1 MVERIRK
8 AIEEMASNAIEIS
21 KNLSDQDIEIME
33 DLLLNAGKIYTIGV
47 GHSGLIGKIL
57 AMKLMH
63 LGLASYVV
71 GDVTTPR
78 LRQGDVLVAISQ
90 SGETTSVV
98 ALARKAKKL
107 GGKVIAITAFPQSS
121 LGRIADHT
129 VKIEAKAPGKKFPA
143 LSALGE
149 EEHANL
155 SGALFG
161 VNSFLFFYG
170 LICDLASRIKQT
182 PSQIDS
188 RHANIE

>member
-1 MVERIRK
+1 MAERVRK
-8 AIEEMASNAIEIS
+8 TMEEMALNAIEIS
-21 KNLSDQDIEIME
+21 KNLSGKNVEIME

-47 GHSGLIGKIL
+47 GHSGLIGKVF

-71 GDVTTPR
+71 GDVTTPG
-78 LRQGDVLVAISQ
+78 LREGDAVVAISQ

-98 ALARKAKKL
+98 ALSKKAKKL
-107 GGKVIAITAFPQSS
+107 GGKVIAITACPQSS
-121 LGRIADHT
+121 LGGIADHI
-129 VKIEAKAPGKKFPA
+129 VKIETKVPGKKFPV
-143 LSALGE
+143 LSALGD

-161 VNSFLFFYG
+161 INSFLFFYG
-170 LICDLASRIKQT
+170 LICDLILRAKQI
-182 PSQIDS
+182 PSKIDS

>member
-1 MVERIRK
+1 MGERVK
-8 AIEEMASNAIEIS
+8 KTMEEMALNAIEIS
-21 KNLSDQDIEIME
+21 KNLSGKDARIME
-33 DLLLNAGKIYTIGV
+33 DLLLDTGKIYTMGV
-47 GHSGLIGKIL
+47 GHSGLVGKIF

-71 GDVTTPR
+71 GDVTTPG
-78 LRQGDVLVAISQ
+78 LRKRDVVVAISQ

-98 ALARKAKKL
+98 ALSKKAKKL
-107 GGKVIAITAFPQSS
+107 GGKVIAITACPQSS
-121 LGRIADHT
+121 LGRMADHI

-143 LSALGE
+143 LSALGD

-161 VNSFLFFYG
+161 INSFLFFYG
-170 LICDLASRIKQT
+170 LICDLVLRAKQT

>member
-1 MVERIRK
+1 MAERVRK
-8 AIEEMASNAIEIS
+8 TMEEMALNAIEIS
-21 KNLSDQDIEIME
+21 KNLSGKDAKIME
-33 DLLLNAGKIYTIGV
+33 DLLLNTGKIYTMGV
-47 GHSGLIGKIL
+47 GHSGLIGKVF

-71 GDVTTPR
+71 GDVTTPG
-78 LRQGDVLVAISQ
+78 LREGDVVVAISQ

-98 ALARKAKKL
+98 ALSKKAKKL
-107 GGKVIAITAFPQSS
+107 GGKVIAITACPQSS
-121 LGRIADHT
+121 LGRMADHI

-143 LSALGE
+143 LSALGD

-161 VNSFLFFYG
+161 INSFLFFYG
-170 LICDLASRIKQT
+170 LICDLVLRAKQT
-182 PSQIDS
+182 PSKIDS

>member
-1 MVERIRK
+1 MAERVK
-8 AIEEMASNAIEIS
+8 KTMEEMALNAIEIS
-21 KNLSDQDIEIME
+21 KNLSGKNAEIME
-33 DLLLNAGKIYTIGV
+33 DLLRKAGKIYTIGV
-47 GHSGLIGKIL
+47 GHSGLIGKVF

-71 GDVTTPR
+71 GDVTTPG
-78 LRQGDVLVAISQ
+78 LREGDIVVAISQ

-98 ALARKAKKL
+98 ALSKKAKKL

-121 LGRIADHT
+121 LGRIADHI

-143 LSALGE
+143 LSALGD

-161 VNSFLFFYG
+161 INAFLFFYG
-170 LICDLASRIKQT
+170 LICDLVLRAKQT

>member
-1 MVERIRK
+1 LAERVRK
-8 AIEEMASNAIEIS
+8 TMEEMALNAIEIS
-21 KNLSDQDIEIME
+21 KNLSGKNARIME
-33 DLLLNAGKIYTIGV
+33 DLLLKAGKIYTMGV
-47 GHSGLIGKIL
+47 GHSGLMGKIF

-71 GDVTTPR
+71 GDVTTPG
-78 LRQGDVLVAISQ
+78 LREGDIVVAISQ

-98 ALARKAKKL
+98 ALSKKAKKL

-121 LGRIADHT
+121 LGRIADHI

-143 LSALGE
+143 LSALGD

-161 VNSFLFFYG
+161 INAFLFFYG
-170 LICDLASRIKQT
+170 LICDLVLRAKQT
-182 PSQIDS
+182 PGQIDS

>member
-1 MVERIRK
+1 LVEKIRK
-8 AIEEMASNAIEIS
+8 TMEEMALNTIEIS
-21 KNLSDQDIEIME
+21 KNLSDKATEIME
-33 DLLLNAGKIYTIGV
+33 DLLLNAGKIYTMGV
-47 GHSGLIGKIL
+47 GHSGLIGKIF

-71 GDVTTPR
+71 GDVTIPG
-78 LRQGDVLVAISQ
+78 LKEGDVVVAISQ

-98 ALARKAKKL
+98 ALSKKAKKL
-107 GGKVIAITAFPQSS
+107 GGKVIAITACSQST
-121 LGRIADHT
+121 LGRIADHAL
-129 VKIEAKAPGKKFPA
+129 KIEAKAPSKKFPA
-143 LSALGE
+143 LSALGD

-161 VNSFLFFYG
+161 INTFLFFYG
-170 LICDLASRIKQT
+170 LICDLAVHTKQT

>member
-1 MVERIRK
+1 MAERVRK
-8 AIEEMASNAIEIS
+8 TMEEMALNAIEIS
-21 KNLSDQDIEIME
+21 KSLSDQDAKIME
-33 DLLLNAGKIYTIGV
+33 DLLLKAGKIYTIGV

-71 GDVTTPR
+71 GDVTTPG
-78 LRQGDVLVAISQ
+78 LRKGDIVVAISQ

-98 ALARKAKKL
+98 ALAKKAKNL

-121 LGRIADHT
+121 LGRIADRI

-143 LSALGE
+143 LSALGD

-161 VNSFLFFYG
+161 INTFLFFYG
-170 LICDLASRIKQT
+170 LICDLAVRTKQT
-182 PSQIDS
+182 PSEIDS

>member
-8 AIEEMASNAIEIS
+8 TMEEMASNAVEIS
-21 KNLSDQDIEIME
+21 KDLSDEDIEIME
-33 DLLLNAGKIYTIGV
+33 DLLLKAGKIYTIGV

-57 AMKLMH
+57 AMKLMQ
-63 LGLASYVV
+63 LGFASYVV
-71 GDVTTPR
+71 GDVTTPG
-78 LRQGDVLVAISQ
+78 LKEGDVVVAISQ

-98 ALARKAKKL
+98 ALSRKTKEL
-107 GGKVIAITAFPQSS
+107 GGKVIAITARPQST
-121 LGRIADHT
+121 LDRIADHT
-129 VKIEAKAPGKKFPA
+129 VKIKARASTKKFPA
-143 LSALGE
+143 LSVLGD

-161 VNSFLFFYG
+161 INTFLFFYG
-170 LICDLASRIKQT
+170 LICDLVVRTKQN

>member
-1 MVERIRK
+1 MAERVRK
-8 AIEEMASNAIEIS
+8 TMEEMALNAIEIS
-21 KNLSDQDIEIME
+21 KNLSGKNAEIME
-33 DLLLNAGKIYTIGV
+33 DLLLNAGKIYTMGV
-47 GHSGLIGKIL
+47 GHSGLIGKVF

-71 GDVTTPR
+71 GDVTTPG
-78 LRQGDVLVAISQ
+78 LRKRDVVVAISQ

-98 ALARKAKKL
+98 ALSKKAKKL

-121 LGRIADHT
+121 LGSIADHI

-143 LSALGE
+143 LSALGD

-161 VNSFLFFYG
+161 INAFLFFYG
-170 LICDLASRIKQT
+170 LICDLVLRAKQT
-182 PSQIDS
+182 PSKIDS

>member
-1 MVERIRK
+1 MAERVRK
-8 AIEEMASNAIEIS
+8 TMEEMALNAIEIS
-21 KNLSDQDIEIME
+21 KNLSDQDARIME
-33 DLLLNAGKIYTIGV
+33 DLLLKAGKIYTMGV
-47 GHSGLIGKIL
+47 GHSGLVGKIF

-71 GDVTTPR
+71 GDVTTPG
-78 LRQGDVLVAISQ
+78 LRKRDVVVAISQ

-98 ALARKAKKL
+98 ALSKKAKKL
-107 GGKVIAITAFPQSS
+107 GGKVIAITACPQSS
-121 LGRIADHT
+121 LGRIADHI

-143 LSALGE
+143 LSALGD

-161 VNSFLFFYG
+161 INSFLFFYG
-170 LICDLASRIKQT
+170 LICDLVLRAKQT

>member
-1 MVERIRK
+1 LAERVRK
-8 AIEEMASNAIEIS
+8 TMEEMALNAIEIS
-21 KNLSDQDIEIME
+21 KNLSDQDARIME
-33 DLLLNAGKIYTIGV
+33 DLLLKAGKIYTMGV
-47 GHSGLIGKIL
+47 GHSGLMGKIF

-71 GDVTTPR
+71 GDVTTPG
-78 LRQGDVLVAISQ
+78 LREGDIVVAISQ

-98 ALARKAKKL
+98 ALSKKAKKL

-121 LGRIADHT
+121 LGRIADHI

-143 LSALGE
+143 LSALGD

-161 VNSFLFFYG
+161 INAFLFFYG
-170 LICDLASRIKQT
+170 LICDLVVRTKQN
-182 PSQIDS
+182 PSEIDS
-188 RHANIE
+188 CHANLE

>member
-1 MVERIRK
+1 MVARIRK
-8 AIEEMASNAIEIS
+8 TMEEMASNAIEIS
-21 KNLSDQDIEIME
+21 KNLSDRDAKIME

-63 LGLASYVV
+63 LGFASYVV
-71 GDVTTPR
+71 GDVITPG
-78 LRQGDVLVAISQ
+78 LKEGDVVVAISQ

-98 ALARKAKKL
+98 ALSKKAKKL
-107 GGKVIAITAFPQSS
+107 GGKVIAITAFLQST
-121 LGRIADHT
+121 LGRIADCT
-129 VKIEAKAPGKKFPA
+129 VKIEANASSKKFPT
-143 LSALGE
+143 LSVLGD

-161 VNSFLFFYG
+161 INTFFFFYG
-170 LICDLASRIKQT
+170 LICDLVVRTKQT
-182 PSQIDS
+182 PSEIDS